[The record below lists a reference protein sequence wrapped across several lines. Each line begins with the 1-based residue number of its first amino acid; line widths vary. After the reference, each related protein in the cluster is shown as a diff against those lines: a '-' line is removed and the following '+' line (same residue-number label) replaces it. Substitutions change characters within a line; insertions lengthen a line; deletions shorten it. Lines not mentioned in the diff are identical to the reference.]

1 MGIKERRGR
10 EEQARLLAILGA
22 AESVFASKG
31 YYETR
36 MDDIAH
42 KAEVAKGTIYYYF
55 KSKEEIYLHLL
66 ETESDKVFQSISAR
80 IRDKSRFLDILKEVI
95 DFSVEYFESNL
106 SFLKIF
112 LPCMCG
118 LVQFGDATLLRRG
131 TQSLDRHG
139 EFIRES
145 LQKAL
150 DKERLPFNLDS
161 LLQFLKTLQLGL
173 FLRLLEGNPREAR
186 KTADFFLE
194 IISKTMEKHA

>member
-1 MGIKERRGR
+1 MGVRERRSR
-10 EEQARLLAILGA
+10 EEQARLAAILEA

-42 KAEVAKGTIYYYF
+42 KAELAKGTIYYYF
-55 KSKEEIYLHLL
+55 KSKEEVYLHLL
-66 ETESDKVFQSISAR
+66 ESESDKVYQSIKTR
-80 IRDKSRFLDILKEVI
+80 IQDKTGFLEILKEVV

-106 SFLKIF
+106 TFLKIF

-118 LVQFGDATLLRRG
+118 LLQFGDDHLLRRG

-139 EFIRES
+139 EFVRET

-150 DKERLPFNLDS
+150 DKEGLSFSLDS
-161 LLQFLKTLQLGL
+161 LLQYLKTLQLGL

-186 KTADFFLE
+186 ITADFF
-194 IISKTMEKHA
+194 IQTISQTMEKHA